1 MSLNRSAI
9 ETERLLLRPF
19 TSADLDDW
27 AGSIFADPE
36 VTRYLPKRDTTP
48 QQRAERALRFVQ
60 EHWDRHG
67 YGLWAVIERTTGQF
81 IGQSGLNYLD
91 ETGEVEVDY
100 ALAKAYWGRGI
111 ATEVARA
118 SLRFGFEHLG
128 LERIIGLAM
137 PENIASRRVLECIGM
152 SFVKDTHLFGLD
164 LVNYAIL
171 REQFWIDSS
180 HYLIIVQEKLDGG
193 VGEPMRGLHK

>member
-1 MSLNRSAI
+1 MI

-19 TSADLDDW
+19 ASADLNDW
-27 AGSIFADPE
+27 AGFIFADPE
-36 VTRYLPKRDTTP
+36 VTRYLPKRDMP
-48 QQRAERALRFVQ
+48 PRQRAERALQYVQ
-60 EHWDRHG
+60 EHWARHG
-67 YGLWAVIERTTGQF
+67 YGLWAVTEKTSGQF
-81 IGQSGLNYLD
+81 IGQGGLNYLD

-100 ALAKAYWGRGI
+100 ALAKLYWGRGF

-137 PENIASRRVLECIGM
+137 PENIASRRVLERIGM

-164 LVNYAIL
+164 LVNYAISKG
-171 REQFWIDSS
+171 QFR
-180 HYLIIVQEKLDGG
+180 
-193 VGEPMRGLHK
+193 GEESTTITPQACLQGD